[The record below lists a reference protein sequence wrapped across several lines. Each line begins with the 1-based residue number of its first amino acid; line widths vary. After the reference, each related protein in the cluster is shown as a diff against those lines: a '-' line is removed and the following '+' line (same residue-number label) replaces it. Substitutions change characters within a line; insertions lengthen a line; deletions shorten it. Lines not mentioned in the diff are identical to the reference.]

1 MPFDVFVSHASKDR
15 IIANAVCAR
24 LESAGIRC
32 WIAPR
37 DIVAGT
43 SYGEAIIEAIHAA
56 KVMVLVFSSNANSSG
71 HIPKEVERAVSNGV
85 AILPFR
91 IEDVAPGKSLDY
103 FIGSIHWLD
112 AMTPPMERHLDALVE
127 TVRKLLPV
135 PASVPGAPS
144 TPVGVS
150 SSPGQVAPFQSPP
163 ASAQIPFQPTG
174 PRPATSGANG
184 LTIPPKTLQIGV
196 AAIVVIAAIVAAVIW
211 LKPKP
216 PVSAP
221 VGTSS
226 PVVNPSPVQPGVNG
240 NPSVA
245 NNPSPVN
252 PAAGPKGADP
262 IVGCYRWFNNGSVV
276 IYANGIVNG
285 GPFTA
290 HWRLV
295 SASQRAYKF
304 TWPDAIDTITI
315 APDQRSLGGMNQY
328 QYPISATRIAGN
340 FGLAGTWTLSNNV
353 PMLVFPNGTF
363 SASTFTGTWRAT
375 DASRGMY
382 SMTWPAPVD
391 SVNLSAD
398 GQTISGANQY
408 GVAISGTRTGP
419 CPGV

>member
-15 IIANAVCAR
+15 LVANAVCAR

-112 AMTPPMERHLDALVE
+112 AMTPPMERHLDDLVE

-135 PASVPGAPS
+135 PPGAQNGPVIAQQTPS
-144 TPVGVS
+144 P
-150 SSPGQVAPFQSPP
+150 QYPP
-163 ASAQIPFQPTG
+163 AAAQTPSQLSAV
-174 PRPATSGANG
+174 RPAASGGGG
-184 LTIPPKTLQIGV
+184 LTISPKALRIGV
-196 AAIVVIAAIVAAVIW
+196 AAAFVIAAVVAGVFL

-216 PVSAP
+216 PAP
-221 VGTSS
+221 APIGTITPVTNTS
-226 PVVNPSPVQPGVNG
+226 PDQTGIAANPGTPT
-240 NPSVA
+240 NPT
-245 NNPSPVN
+245 
-252 PAAGPKGADP
+252 PAASPTGVDA
-262 IVGCYRWFNNGSVV
+262 IVGCYRWFNNGTVV
-276 IYANGIVNG
+276 VHANGIMNG

-304 TWPDAIDTITI
+304 TWPDAIDTINVS
-315 APDQRSLGGMNQY
+315 PDQRSLSGMNQY
-328 QYPISATRIAGN
+328 QYPISATRVAGVI
-340 FGLAGTWTLSNNV
+340 GLVGTWTLSNNV
-353 PMLVFPNGTF
+353 PMLVFSNGTF
-363 SASTFTGTWRAT
+363 SAATFTGTWRAT

-391 SVNLSAD
+391 SVTLSAD
-398 GQTISGANQY
+398 GQTVSGANQY
-408 GVAISGTRTGP
+408 GVAISGTRTEP
-419 CPGV
+419 CPGI